1 MLPLSV
7 LSVTFIT
14 RGRESN
20 AGLLYKERF
29 CNVSKKEGVRVVGV
43 ANTEKTSDEVAA
55 VGSRLAPKVLTAVGR

>member
-14 RGRESN
+14 RGRELK
-20 AGLLYKERF
+20 AGQLYKDRV
-29 CNVSKKEGVRVVGV
+29 CKVSKKVGVRTVGV

-55 VGSRLAPKVLTAVGR
+55 VGSMLAPNVLTAVGR